1 MAHPQIA
8 AFARLAKQSDSPVR
22 MLSGQATLLA
32 RTVHDIRHDPVHD
45 EIVVPNQFAQAILT
59 FAGAASGEVR
69 PLRVIQGPLTQLIRP
84 ERLDVD
90 PVHNEIIVPNSN
102 SIVVFDREANG
113 NAAPI
118 RVIRGPKTML
128 RGANA
133 VTVDPVNNLIIAAS
147 QVSAPRRQQNDY
159 TPTAN
164 ALVVFNRTAD
174 GDVAPLRIIHG
185 ENTGLHLIN
194 QLQVY
199 SPKGWVV
206 ATQST
211 TDLDAE
217 PPGVFVGVWS
227 IHDTGDVPPRWK
239 LTGANS
245 RLKKPRGVALN
256 PRDRELIVADM
267 RLNAVLTYHV
277 PALF

>member
-8 AFARLAKQSDSPVR
+8 TFARLAKQTDPPR
-22 MLSGQATLLA
+22 RNIAGQATLLA
-32 RTVHDIRHDPVHD
+32 RTMHDIRHDPVHD

-59 FAGAASGEVR
+59 FAGNAVGEAP
-69 PLRVIQGPLTQLIRP
+69 PLRVIQGSLTQLVRP

-90 PVHNEIIVPNSN
+90 PVHNEIVVPNSD
-102 SIVVFDREANG
+102 SIMVFAREAIG
-113 NAAPI
+113 NVAPL
-118 RVIRGPKTML
+118 RVIRGANTLL

-133 VTVDPVNNLIIAAS
+133 VAVDPVNNVIVAAS
-147 QVSAPRRQQNDY
+147 QVRPPDRRQNDY
-159 TPTAN
+159 TPTTN
-164 ALVVFNRTAD
+164 ALLIFSRTAD
-174 GDVAPLRIIHG
+174 GDVAPLRVIQG
-185 ENTGLHLIN
+185 DLTGLVLIN

-199 SPKGWVV
+199 PPKGWVI

-211 TDLDAE
+211 TDLDSE

-227 IHDTGDVPPRWK
+227 VNDGGNVAPRWK
-239 LTGANS
+239 LAGPNS

-256 PRDRELIVADM
+256 PRSKELIVADM
-267 RLNAVLTYHV
+267 RLNAVLTYFF